1 MLGETVRDTQ
11 GDTSEAQG
19 LKAPRKKQGDVAAS
33 AHLSFVAANTETL
46 HMAKSSLQQVL
57 LPSQPPLG
65 NSSSLTGTATAENT
79 PGKNNSRAG
88 GGRVVLS

>member
-1 MLGETVRDTQ
+1 MRDAQ
-11 GDTSEAQG
+11 GDTSEAWG
-19 LKAPRKKQGDVAAS
+19 LKAPRKKRGDAAAS

-46 HMAKSSLQQVL
+46 HTAKSSLQQVL
-57 LPSQPPLG
+57 LPSHSPLG